1 MPELSV
7 IVPVYN
13 AEQYLEQCIGSIL
26 GQTYIDFE
34 LILVNDG
41 STDNSLQI
49 CNLYSQK
56 DSRVRVFS
64 KENGGS
70 TSARKYGIMQAIGEY
85 VTFVDADDWIE
96 KDYYWEAFSLINQ
109 YHPDIMVCGYKQG
122 SDGNYSCC
130 SNHIDSG
137 YYEKESLNKIYNQ
150 LLYTG
155 DFYEAG
161 VIPAPWNKIFK
172 RMLVTPFQL
181 KVPDSI
187 RMGDDAAFT
196 YPAILEADS
205 ILIKNEIQKYFYRYV
220 PDSLSRSYDEK
231 YFDRLQEFYDMLDFD
246 IKEKSFVVWKQ
257 LQYYWAFM
265 ILLGCSQCLGR
276 MRQKG
281 YRSIVRELKNI
292 ISEHA
297 MFRNISCR
305 DLDVSLGGQKREIEY
320 LMKENVF
327 LYMVVHYKN
336 ILLKKRS

>member
-41 STDNSLQI
+41 STDNSVQI
-49 CNLYSQK
+49 CNAYSQK

-64 KENGGS
+64 KENAGS
-70 TSARKYGIMQAIGEY
+70 TSARKYGIMQATGEY
-85 VTFVDADDWIE
+85 ITFVDSDDWIDKE
-96 KDYYWEAFSLINQ
+96 YYREVFSLIKQ

-122 SDGNYSCC
+122 SDGNYTGC
-130 SNHIDSG
+130 SNRIASG
-137 YYEKESLNKIYNQ
+137 YYEEQNLNKIYNQ

-155 DFYEAG
+155 NFYEAG
-161 VIPAPWNKIFK
+161 IVPAPWNKIFK
-172 RMLVTPFQL
+172 RTLVTSFQL
-181 KVPDSI
+181 KVPDSV

-196 YPAILEADS
+196 YPALLEADS

-231 YFDRLQEFYDMLDFD
+231 YFDRLQEFYDMLDSD
-246 IKEKSFVVWKQ
+246 INEKNFVVWKQ

-265 ILLGCSQCLGR
+265 ILLGGSQCLGR

-305 DLDVSLGGQKREIEY
+305 DLDASLGGQKRELEY

>member
-41 STDNSLQI
+41 STDNSVQI
-49 CNLYSQK
+49 CNAYSQK

-64 KENGGS
+64 KENAGS
-70 TSARKYGIMQAIGEY
+70 TSARKYGIMQATGEY
-85 VTFVDADDWIE
+85 ITFVDSDDWIDKE
-96 KDYYWEAFSLINQ
+96 YYREVFSLIKQ

-122 SDGNYSCC
+122 SDGNYTGC
-130 SNHIDSG
+130 SNRIASG
-137 YYEKESLNKIYNQ
+137 YYEEQNLNKIYNQ

-155 DFYEAG
+155 NFYEAG
-161 VIPAPWNKIFK
+161 IVPAPWNKIFK
-172 RMLVTPFQL
+172 RTLVTSFQL
-181 KVPDSI
+181 KVPDSV

-196 YPAILEADS
+196 YPALLEADS

-231 YFDRLQEFYDMLDFD
+231 YFDRLQEFYDMLDSD
-246 IKEKSFVVWKQ
+246 IKEKNFVVWKQ

-265 ILLGCSQCLGR
+265 ILLGGSQCLGR

-305 DLDVSLGGQKREIEY
+305 DLDASLGGQKRELEY

>member
-41 STDNSLQI
+41 STDNSVQI
-49 CNLYSQK
+49 CNAYSQK

-64 KENGGS
+64 KENAGS
-70 TSARKYGIMQAIGEY
+70 TSARKYGIMQATGEY
-85 VTFVDADDWIE
+85 ITFVDSDDWIDKE
-96 KDYYWEAFSLINQ
+96 YYREVFSLIKQ

-122 SDGNYSCC
+122 SDGNYTGC
-130 SNHIDSG
+130 SNRIASG
-137 YYEKESLNKIYNQ
+137 YYEEQNLNKIYNQ

-155 DFYEAG
+155 NFYEAG
-161 VIPAPWNKIFK
+161 IVPAPWNKIFK
-172 RMLVTPFQL
+172 RTLVTSFQL
-181 KVPDSI
+181 KVPDSV

-196 YPAILEADS
+196 YPALLEADS

-231 YFDRLQEFYDMLDFD
+231 YFDRLQEFYDMLDSD
-246 IKEKSFVVWKQ
+246 IKEKNFVVWKQ

-265 ILLGCSQCLGR
+265 ILLGGSQCLGR

-305 DLDVSLGGQKREIEY
+305 DLDGSLGGQKRELEY